1 MVLVTVTL
9 LLIKV
14 IGAHLLSLRNFLS
27 IFLSVSLSFLIIKLK
42 LVKLFQK
49 IYCSIPTFQFPLP
62 PQKQITYYALHQGN
76 DCGNKGVWILQV
88 WSSRNHMGRSVWIK
102 FNINSLVEKQLCHG
116 FTIFANIMQIRTS
129 SLQCFLMQDVPRFIN
144 ENYNKSSF
152 YFLASSFCLFIS
164 AE

>member
-62 PQKQITYYALHQGN
+62 PPKQITYYALHQEN
-76 DCGNKGVWILQV
+76 DCSNKGVWILLV
-88 WSSRNHMGRSVWIK
+88 WSSRNHMGRSFWIK
-102 FNINSLVEKQLCHG
+102 FNINSQVEKQLCHG
-116 FTIFANIMQIRTS
+116 FTIFANIMQIRMS

-144 ENYNKSSF
+144 ENYNKVPF
-152 YFLASSFCLFIS
+152 GLRV
-164 AE
+164 